1 VPYER
6 RGERADEY
14 VQLLKRIWTDDV
26 VEFKGKYYTVPASKI
41 GPKPIHKPHIP
52 IYLGGF
58 SSNTFKRIVNFD
70 LDGWLATIGGPI
82 EYLDNS
88 IKDLRD
94 YAEKAKKDPN
104 KFEIITL
111 TFPQIMDLNKPN
123 DKRFPMSGSIDQI
136 GSDLKKI
143 KGMGVE
149 HVVFAF
155 IGIEDLH
162 REIDL
167 ATQLSTFLK

>member
-1 VPYER
+1 M
-6 RGERADEY
+6 
-14 VQLLKRIWTDDV
+14 
-26 VEFKGKYYTVPASKI
+26 
-41 GPKPIHKPHIP
+41 
-52 IYLGGF
+52 
-58 SSNTFKRIVNFD
+58 
-70 LDGWLATIGGPI
+70 
-82 EYLDNS
+82 
-88 IKDLRD
+88 
-94 YAEKAKKDPN
+94 
-104 KFEIITL
+104 L
-111 TFPQIMDLNKPN
+111 TFPQIMDSNKPN